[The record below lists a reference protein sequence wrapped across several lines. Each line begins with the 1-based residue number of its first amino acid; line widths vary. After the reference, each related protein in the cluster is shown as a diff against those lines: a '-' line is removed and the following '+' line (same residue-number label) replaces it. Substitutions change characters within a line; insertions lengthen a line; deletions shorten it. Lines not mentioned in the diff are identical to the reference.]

1 MKTET
6 RLQIAALGRGA
17 KLGLVIVVMIAWVVV
32 ILGMLPEREFS
43 SPGTKSTSPSRG
55 RSAAPV
61 VALV

>member
-1 MKTET
+1 M
-6 RLQIAALGRGA
+6 
-17 KLGLVIVVMIAWVVV
+17 IVVMIAWVVV